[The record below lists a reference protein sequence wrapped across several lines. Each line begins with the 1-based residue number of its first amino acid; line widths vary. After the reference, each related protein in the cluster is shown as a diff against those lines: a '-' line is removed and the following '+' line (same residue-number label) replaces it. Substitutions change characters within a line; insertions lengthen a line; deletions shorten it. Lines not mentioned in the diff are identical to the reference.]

1 LRDSNLRFSL
11 RSGIEREPNALGRKL
26 AEFAE
31 SGRSLLDLTIGNPTA
46 LGLRHDAA
54 AVLGALATE
63 SVLAYEP
70 EPFGPRFA
78 REAACDTFTEL
89 GCRVNPEQIVLTA
102 STSEAYAFLLKLL
115 CDPGDEV
122 LVPAPSYPLLEHLAR
137 FEAVQTKTYHLAY
150 DGAWH
155 IDFSSLARAIT
166 PQSRAILVVNP
177 NNPTGHFLAR
187 AELGRLLEFG
197 LPLISDEVFA
207 SYPLEAGPQRVR
219 SVLEA
224 GDGLVF
230 ALSGLS
236 KLAALP
242 QMKLA
247 WIAAGGAPESIREAL
262 GRLELIADAF
272 LSANAPALHAL
283 PAWLAMRQP
292 LHTALSG
299 RLARNL
305 TTLTRALAASEVS
318 RLRVEGG
325 WYAVLRLPA
334 TDSDEAWVLGLLEE
348 TGVIVHPGYFF
359 DFEGPPHA
367 VVSLISEEATFAE
380 GIGRLV
386 SYVAAR

>member
-1 LRDSNLRFSL
+1 L

-31 SGRSLLDLTIGNPTA
+31 SGRSLLDLTVGNPTA

-54 AVLGALATE
+54 TVLGALASE
-63 SVLAYEP
+63 RVLAYEP

-78 REAACDTFTEL
+78 REAVCDTFAEL

-137 FEAVQTKTYHLAY
+137 FEAVQTRPYHLAY

-155 IDFSSLARAIT
+155 IDFSSLVRAIG
-166 PQSRAILVVNP
+166 PRSRAILVVNP
-177 NNPTGHFLAR
+177 NNPTGQYLDR
-187 AELGRLLEFG
+187 AELGPLLEFG

-207 SYPLEAGPQRVR
+207 SYPLEAGRDRVR

-224 GDGLVF
+224 DHGLVF

-262 GRLELIADAF
+262 ARLELIADAF

-283 PAWLAMRQP
+283 PTWLATRQP
-292 LHTALSG
+292 LHTALRA
-299 RLARNL
+299 RLAHNL
-305 TTLTRALAASEVS
+305 ETLTRALAGSPLS

-334 TDSDEAWVLGLLEE
+334 TDSDEGWTLGLLEE
-348 TGVIVHPGYFF
+348 TGVLVHPGYFF

-367 VVSLISEEATFAE
+367 VVSLISEQATFAE

-386 SYVAAR
+386 DYVAAR

>member
-1 LRDSNLRFSL
+1 LRDSNPRFSL

-31 SGRSLLDLTIGNPTA
+31 SGRSLLDLTVGNPTA

-54 AVLGALATE
+54 AVLGALSSE
-63 SVLAYEP
+63 RVLAYEP

-78 REAACDTFTEL
+78 REAVCDTFSEL
-89 GCRVNPEQIVLTA
+89 GCRANPEQVVLTA

-137 FEAVQTKTYHLAY
+137 FEAVQAKTYRLAY

-155 IDFSSLARAIT
+155 IDFSSLARAIG
-166 PQSRAILVVNP
+166 PRSRAILVVNP
-177 NNPTGHFLAR
+177 NNPTGHFLDR

-247 WIAAGGAPESIREAL
+247 WIAAGGAPGAIREAL
-262 GRLELIADAF
+262 ARLELIADAF

-283 PAWLAMRQP
+283 PTWLAMRQP
-292 LHTALSG
+292 LHAALSA

-305 TTLTRALAASEVS
+305 ETLTQALAASPVS

-334 TDSDEAWVLGLLEE
+334 TDTDEGWMLGLLEE

-367 VVSLISEEATFAE
+367 VVSLISDEGTFAE

-386 SYVAAR
+386 GYVAAR